1 MYIPCIETRCFK
13 PLMSR
18 ISCVRT
24 AFLSSL
30 LSAIRKSIVSFVGVF
45 GNGVKTSS
53 EKSEK
58 DVQKKKK
65 KKKKHTGL
73 WHMVKKRLLFNII
86 QDVQYIKYKHGKK
99 LSVSSFLLNYIY
111 KKRRKRKKT
120 KIKRM
125 LIRAYISRGL
135 YTKN

>member
-65 KKKKHTGL
+65 KKEKTHRI
-73 WHMVKKRLLFNII
+73 MA
-86 QDVQYIKYKHGKK
+86 HGKK
-99 LSVSSFLLNYIY
+99 TSFIQYHSRCTIY
-111 KKRRKRKKT
+111 KIQTWEETFSFFFLIKLYLQKKKKKKKKRK
-120 KIKRM
+120 
-125 LIRAYISRGL
+125 
-135 YTKN
+135 